1 MVECGDLDAGQ
12 LFVHVA
18 LCERALEFLEN
29 VISYNKNSDECS
41 FKINKNSDD
50 NPWQITFIPTNKE
63 DIPLKE
69 RVLRANKLSCQIGLP
84 IQETITIHV
93 DGIMDIINQCA
104 NEPLW
109 NVQDLL

>member
-1 MVECGDLDAGQ
+1 M
-12 LFVHVA
+12 
-18 LCERALEFLEN
+18 
-29 VISYNKNSDECS
+29 
-41 FKINKNSDD
+41 
-50 NPWQITFIPTNKE
+50 
-63 DIPLKE
+63 KE
-69 RVLRANKLSCQIGLP
+69 RVRRANKLSCQIGLP